1 MAGDTT
7 RMLRLYACI
16 TEDHDLRLVVL
27 AGVICLFATYTALSL
42 FRRVLASSERPS
54 RQAWLAA
61 AAVVTGSGV
70 WATHFVAMLAFNPY
84 LPVSYDVSLT
94 ILSVVIAIGISYLGL
109 AVAAAGQSRGDV
121 VAAGGAIVGAAV
133 GSMHYVG
140 MSAMQ
145 VPAEVHWDIGWV
157 VASLLIGIGMAS
169 LALVMAMHRPN
180 GWHRLGAAKML
191 TLGICA
197 LHFTAMAALRLAPDP
212 QILLVEDWSSE
223 LEWLAVGVACVTVV
237 ILACGLA
244 GAVVDQ
250 RLAVRA
256 LREAERLRATI
267 EQLEVTKRELEATAE
282 NLTQALEAAAAAS
295 QAKSQF
301 LAAMSHELRTPLNA
315 VIGFSQLLDRETFGP
330 LGDARYRDYARTIS
344 ESGTHLL
351 NLINDILDFSKS
363 EAGRLELHDDDIDLA
378 EAVADTMR
386 IMSGQ
391 AEAGKIALSH
401 AVDRDLPS
409 IRVDQKRLKQVLLN
423 LLSNA
428 IKFTPAGGEVRVKA
442 YWRGDDV
449 AVDVA
454 DTGIGIAAADVPKAL
469 ERFGQVDG
477 QLARK
482 YEGTGLGLPLS
493 KRLMELHGGTLSL
506 ESRSGVG
513 TTVTI
518 MIPSDRLVGV
528 REAA

>member
-1 MAGDTT
+1 M
-7 RMLRLYACI
+7 RMLRLYDCI

-42 FRRVLASSERPS
+42 FRRVLASSERRS
-54 RQAWLAA
+54 RQGWLSA

-84 LPVSYDVSLT
+84 LPVSYDVPLT
-94 ILSVVIAIGISYLGL
+94 ILSIVIAIGVSYLGFM
-109 AVAAAGQSRGDV
+109 VAAAGQTRGDV

-145 VPAEVHWDIGWV
+145 VPADVQWDLGWV
-157 VASLLIGIGMAS
+157 AASLLIGIGMAS
-169 LALVMAMHRPN
+169 LALVMALHRPN
-180 GWHRLGAAKML
+180 GWYRLGAAKML
-191 TLGICA
+191 MLGIVA
-197 LHFTAMAALRLAPDP
+197 LHFTAMAALRLMPDP
-212 QILLVEDWSSE
+212 QFVLIDDFSRE
-223 LEWLAVGVACVTVV
+223 LEWLAVGIACVTVV

-250 RLAVRA
+250 RLAARA
-256 LREAERLRATI
+256 LREAERLRATVD
-267 EQLEVTKRELEATAE
+267 QLETTKRELEATAE

-301 LAAMSHELRTPLNA
+301 LATMSHELRTPLNA
-315 VIGFSQLLDRETFGP
+315 VIGFSQLLDREAFGP

-344 ESGTHLL
+344 DSGTHLL

-363 EAGRLELHDDDIDLA
+363 EAGRLELHDDDVDMVDSVVHI
-378 EAVADTMR
+378 VRM
-386 IMSGQ
+386 MSNQ
-391 AEAGKIALSH
+391 AEARKIAVSH
-401 AVDRDLPS
+401 AGEPDLPLV
-409 IRVDQKRLKQVLLN
+409 RVDQKRLNQVLLN

-428 IKFTPAGGEVRVKA
+428 IKFTPMGGQIRLNA
-442 YWRGDDV
+442 YRRGGDV
-449 AVDVA
+449 VVDVS

-469 ERFGQVDG
+469 ERFGQIDG
-477 QLARK
+477 RLARK

-493 KRLMELHGGTLSL
+493 KRLMELHGGTLELVSQP
-506 ESRSGVG
+506 GVG

-518 MIPSDRLVGV
+518 TIPSDRVLGV
-528 REAA
+528 RQAA

>member
-1 MAGDTT
+1 
-7 RMLRLYACI
+7 MLRLYACV

-27 AGVICLFATYTALSL
+27 AGAICLFATFTALSL
-42 FRRVLASSERPS
+42 LRRVLASTESRS
-54 RQAWLAA
+54 RQGWLIG
-61 AAVVTGSGV
+61 AAVVCGSGV
-70 WATHFVAMLAFNPY
+70 WATHFVAMLAFNAY
-84 LPVSYDVSLT
+84 LPVSYDVPLT
-94 ILSVVIAIGISYLGL
+94 MLSIAIAIGVSYVGL
-109 AVAAAGQSRGDV
+109 AVVTAGENRGEL
-121 VAAGGAIVGAAV
+121 VALGGAVVGAAV

-145 VPAEVHWDIGWV
+145 APADFHWDAGGV
-157 VASLLIGIGMAS
+157 AASLLIGTGMAS
-169 LALVMAMHRPN
+169 LALVMALRRRD
-180 GWHRLGAAKML
+180 GWNRLGAAGLL
-191 TLGICA
+191 TLGICG
-197 LHFTAMAALRLAPDP
+197 LHFTAMASLQLQPDP
-212 QILLVEDWSSE
+212 QIVLIDDGSME
-223 LEWLAVGVACVTVV
+223 LEWLAIAIACVTTV

-250 RLAVRA
+250 RLAARA
-256 LREAERLRATI
+256 VREAERLRATV
-267 EQLEVTKRELEATAE
+267 EQLETTKCELEATAA

-363 EAGRLELHDDDIDLA
+363 EAGRLELHDDEINLA
-378 EAVADTMR
+378 DAIADAVR

-391 AEAGKIALSH
+391 AEAGRIALSH
-401 AVDRDLPS
+401 AVDGGLPRV
-409 IRVDQKRLKQVLLN
+409 RVDERRLKQVLLN

-428 IKFTPAGGEVRVKA
+428 VKFTPAGGRITVKA
-442 YWRGDDV
+442 YGRGSE
-449 AVDVA
+449 AVVEVA
-454 DTGIGIAAADVPKAL
+454 DTGIGIAAKDVPTAL
-469 ERFGQVDG
+469 ERFGQIDG
-477 QLARK
+477 RLARK

-493 KRLMELHGGTLSL
+493 KRLVELHGGTLAL
-506 ESRSGVG
+506 ESQPGAG

-518 MIPSDRLVGV
+518 TIPADRLVGA
-528 REAA
+528 RHAA